1 MRVTRPEFLVFALA
15 AAYTVPKT
23 AHDDQVVL
31 ISNDRSSR
39 NDDHA
44 QEPESRIMFPTM
56 GISIHIEEAPNGLTA
71 DSLEQRE
78 CGFSGSRTA
87 SLTVY
92 ETLANLRCTTN
103 FFDLLDE
110 YPELSS
116 ALNDGKGHYTVFA
129 PIDAVFAKPRERRSQ
144 YTIEVLQHHIIP
156 HDFPISRILS
166 TPTIPTLLQ
175 PNQLNGPQR
184 LRLGLSLQGL
194 TINRDARVTTG
205 NVFAT
210 NGVIHLIDS
219 VAFPPPPV
227 CKVLEIL
234 LKRDFSTL
242 QFALGHADLT
252 KDICSASF
260 VGATVFAPSNGA
272 FQELGDE
279 INAFLF
285 SKDGKKYLRALLEY
299 HIVLKQTLY
308 SNAFY
313 NTSFPNLGMEKDSW
327 AGGFPKGFIH
337 FDLPTLA
344 SNNSIGVDIAR
355 YGGLILMMVERSA
368 MVGMQDIIGDDGVV
382 HAVDRVLIPAKHP
395 HPPFLNQK
403 DPKSFSVE
411 ELKESLVAFVDTD

>member
-1 MRVTRPEFLVFALA
+1 ML
-15 AAYTVPKT
+15 
-23 AHDDQVVL
+23 
-31 ISNDRSSR
+31 
-39 NDDHA
+39 
-44 QEPESRIMFPTM
+44 PTM
-56 GISIHIEEAPNGLTA
+56 GTTPHMEEAPNSLIT
-71 DSLEQRE
+71 DSLEQPER
-78 CGFSGSRTA
+78 GSSRRSTA

-92 ETLANLRCTTN
+92 ETLANLTCTTN
-103 FFDLLDE
+103 FFDLLNE
-110 YPELSS
+110 HPELSS
-116 ALNDGKGHYTVFA
+116 ALNEGKGQYTVFA

-175 PNQLNGPQR
+175 PYHLNGPQR

-194 TINRDARVTTG
+194 TINRDARVTAG
-205 NVFAT
+205 NIFAT
-210 NGVIHLIDS
+210 NGVVHLIDS
-219 VAFPPPPV
+219 VAFPPPRV
-227 CKVLEIL
+227 CRVLEML
-234 LKRDFSTL
+234 PKRDFSTL

-260 VGATVFAPSNGA
+260 VGATVFAPSNWA
-272 FQELGDE
+272 FQQLGDE

-299 HIVLKQTLY
+299 HIVTKQTLY

-313 NTSFPNLGMEKDSW
+313 NASLQVSDMEKDSW
-327 AGGFPKGFIH
+327 AGDFPKGFIH

-368 MVGMQDIIGDDGVV
+368 MVEKQDIIGDDGVV

-395 HPPFLNQK
+395 HPPVLNQK
-403 DPKSFSVE
+403 DPKSLSVE
-411 ELKESLVAFVDTD
+411 ELKESLAAFVNTG